1 MALLMSLPLFASKET
16 IASYY
21 SNYYHGKT
29 TASGVVYNKDSLM
42 CAHKTLPF
50 GTKVLVKNLENNK
63 TVIVTVTDRGPF
75 IKGRDIDLSLA
86 AADSLGFIDRGIQ
99 KVSYEILKET
109 N

>member
-29 TASGVVYNKDSLM
+29 TASGVKYNKDSLM

-50 GTKVLVKNLENNK
+50 GTILLVKNPENGK
-63 TVIVTVTDRGPF
+63 EVKVRVMDRGPF

-86 AADSLGFIDRGIQ
+86 AADSLDFIDKGIQ

-109 N
+109 K